1 MGALHELNFAME
13 PQRFIFF
20 RVDFHK
26 LYNIIIKD
34 SRPETISSQF
44 TALRQVYPELD
55 FNVALPDL
63 VVKDATV
70 PMPMDVDIKYEN
82 EKKAFFNCNQSKASY
97 QRGRNE
103 VCRLR

>member
-1 MGALHELNFAME
+1 ME
-13 PQRFIFF
+13 QQRFISF
-20 RVDFHK
+20 RADSHK

-55 FNVALPDL
+55 FNVALPGL

-70 PMPMDVDIKYEN
+70 PMPVDVDVN
-82 EKKAFFNCNQSKASY
+82 MRTEKKAFISREFIF
-97 QRGRNE
+97 R
-103 VCRLR
+103 VCKVRC